1 MMLTGAQIR
10 AARAVLKLTA
20 RELAERAGVSLQTV
34 QRFES
39 VDDVPPSRSS
49 KLLDVRKALESS
61 GIEFIEAPGER
72 LGIRFSLDRTKVKP
86 DK

>member
-1 MMLTGAQIR
+1 MLTGAQIR

-20 RELAERAGVSLQTV
+20 QELAERAGVSLQTV

-49 KLLDVRKALESS
+49 KLLDVKKALESA
-61 GIEFIEAPGER
+61 GIEFVEAPDES
-72 LGIRFSLDRTKVKP
+72 LGIRFSLSRLR
-86 DK
+86 